1 MKRYL
6 INLIVLL
13 CLTAAGYAQTKQV
26 KGVVADTT
34 GVTIP
39 GVVVKLTSPQ
49 DSLAGTTDING
60 VFTFGAVKAKQF
72 SITFQSIGYQGL
84 KRSYNVAEDAPSLN
98 IGTIKLKTE
107 SKVLNTVQITDV
119 NAVKI
124 KEDTTV
130 YDAKAYPVRANAS
143 TEEVL
148 KKLPGVD
155 VDANGNVTA
164 EGKQVTKVR
173 INGKDF
179 FGGDVQTATKNLP
192 ADVIESIQMI
202 DDYGDQANL
211 TGIKSGEPNKVMNIV
226 IRKDKNYGY
235 SLSGTAGGGRD
246 MLPAPQSD
254 ATRYTFSTNSF
265 SFNGDQQI
273 ALLGSI
279 NNNNTN
285 TFNFGSGGGGGG
297 FGGGGFGGGGGGGR
311 GNAARGGGGG
321 AGAAS
326 TTASTQNGITDAKS
340 IGLNFRDQWGKSLS
354 VYGSYSF
361 TDNST
366 NTISTTQQNNLLPKG
381 NTTTT
386 IVNNQNSNET
396 DGVLN
401 HRITWNMEWKPD
413 TINYLKFTPTYS
425 YGSTT
430 ANGADANSF
439 ITDGVPTTSYLTNT
453 NGKTS
458 TNSYGASLLY
468 NHRFKN
474 RRNFSL
480 FANGSTAPNV
490 QYQNPISFYY
500 SGRPNAPQNQL
511 VNITS
516 RTNSVGTTLSYI
528 EPIGKVTYLEAN
540 YSYNYSHTTNDKGV
554 DTLVYTSIN
563 KPAVPATENFYD
575 RLSNAYNYSFITNRF
590 ALNYRLI
597 QTNYNLTLGLGVQ
610 PAELKG
616 TSPATATQ
624 AAVNT
629 DVTTTNFS
637 PTARF
642 VYNFSRSQALTF
654 NYNGSNNQPTYTEL
668 NPRLDLSNAS
678 YPVQGNPGLR
688 PEFANNFSL
697 RYNKFSFGTGNI
709 LFTNISFTQVND
721 HIAQNTTT
729 YPRVYAPNPALGN
742 HAILTTYTNT
752 DGYYQG
758 SGFITYAK
766 PWMNRR
772 YTLIL
777 NGNVSYTNNI
787 SFVSSVDSVSYAINT
802 QKNTAKTLSFTPGVR
817 FRVDIQDVIDA
828 QASASYSVNSTKNS
842 IAAADALN
850 PTYRTTTLGLN
861 GKNYF
866 WTNWTLSYD
875 YSKVIYDGFSGNVKN
890 PNIFTT
896 YIERRFLK
904 NNAATIRAAIYD
916 VFNENTGY
924 TSSQS
929 GTQYTSTNVNRLGR
943 YFLLTFTLRL
953 QKFAGKAPMDMGPDG
968 GGRRRRDGGDG
979 GHGPGGGGPGG
990 PGGFGG
996 PGGSTVD

>member
-1 MKRYL
+1 MKKFF
-6 INLIVLL
+6 INLTLL
-13 CLTAAGYAQTKQV
+13 LLVTVAGYAQKQV

-49 DSLAGTTDING
+49 DTLGGTTDING

-84 KRSYNVAEDAPSLN
+84 KRTYNVAEDAPSLN

-107 SKVLNTVQITDV
+107 SKMLTTVNITDV

-226 IRKDKNYGY
+226 IRKDRNYGY
-235 SLSGTAGGGRD
+235 SISGTAGGGRD
-246 MLPAPQSD
+246 MLPAPQAD

-265 SFNGDQQI
+265 KFKGDQQI
-273 ALLGSI
+273 ALLGSL

-285 TFNFGSGGGGGG
+285 TFNFGGGG

-311 GNAARGGGGG
+311 GNASRGGGGG
-321 AGAAS
+321 AGGGS

-340 IGLNFRDQWGKSLS
+340 VGLNFRDQWGKTLS

-361 TDNST
+361 ADNST
-366 NTISTTQQNNLLPKG
+366 NTISTSQQNN
-381 NTTTT
+381 
-386 IVNNQNSNET
+386 IVNKSINNQNSNET

-401 HRITWNMEWKPD
+401 HRVTWNMEWKPD
-413 TINYLKFTPTYS
+413 TVNYLKFTPTYS
-425 YGSTT
+425 YGNTTTLAYDANNFQAVPPNGTDYAVYQNYFTNTT
-430 ANGADANSF
+430 ANSNTHSIGA
-439 ITDGVPTTSYLTNT
+439 I
-453 NGKTS
+453 
-458 TNSYGASLLY
+458 LLY
-468 NHRFKN
+468 NHRFN
-474 RRNFSL
+474 GHGRNFSVQ
-480 FANGSTAPNV
+480 ANGSSAPNV
-490 QYQNPISFYY
+490 SFQNPINTYLV
-500 SGRPNAPQNQL
+500 GRPNAPQNQL
-511 VNITS
+511 VSVNS
-516 RTNSVGTTLSYI
+516 RTNSYNATFSYI
-528 EPIGKVTYLEAN
+528 EPLSKVSFLEGSYTYSHA
-540 YSYNYSHTTNDKGV
+540 HTTNDKTV
-554 DTLVYTSIN
+554 DTLAYSSVN
-563 KPAVPATENFYD
+563 NPVVPPTEGFYD
-575 RLSNAYNYSFITNRF
+575 RLSNNYAFDFITNRF
-590 ALNYRLI
+590 ALNYRFI
-597 QTNYNLTLGLGVQ
+597 KEKYNFTLGLGVQ

-616 TSPATATQ
+616 SSPATATQ

-637 PTARF
+637 PTVRY
-642 VYNFSRSQALTF
+642 VYNFSRSQAFTF
-654 NYNGSNNQPTYTEL
+654 NYNGNNNQPSYNQL

-678 YPVQGNPGLR
+678 YPVQGNALLK
-688 PEFANNFSL
+688 PEFSNNFSL
-697 RYNKFSFGTGNI
+697 RYNQFSFGTGNI
-709 LFTNISFTQVND
+709 LFTNISFTQVTD
-721 HIAQNTTT
+721 HIIQNTISYPHKYKPDQRLNNAIETT
-729 YPRVYAPNPALGN
+729 YSNEN
-742 HAILTTYTNT
+742 
-752 DGYYQG
+752 GYYTG
-758 SGFITYAK
+758 SGFFTFAK
-766 PWMNRR
+766 PWSARKF
-772 YTLIL
+772 TLIL
-777 NGNVSYTNNI
+777 NGNVSYANNI
-787 SFVSSVDSVSYAINT
+787 SYGTVITANADSLTYSSVT
-802 QKNTAKTLSFTPGVR
+802 TKNIAKTLTFTPALR

-828 QASASYSVNSTKNS
+828 QASAAYAMTDVNNSVASS
-842 IAAADALN
+842 IN
-850 PTYRTTTLGLN
+850 PNYQTTILGLN

-875 YSKVIYDGFSGNVKN
+875 YTKTIYSGYTGVGALKN

-896 YIERRFLK
+896 YVERRFLK
-904 NNAATIRAAIYD
+904 NNAATIRAAVYD

-924 TSSQS
+924 TNTATASQQ
-929 GTQYTSTNVNRLGR
+929 TTTNVNRLGR

-953 QKFAGKAPMDMGPDG
+953 QKFAGKAPQMDMGPDG
-968 GGRRRRDGGDG
+968 GGRRRREGGDGG
-979 GHGPGGGGPGG
+979 GHGPGGGGMGG
-990 PGGFGG
+990 PGGGFGG
-996 PGGSTVD
+996 PGGM

>member
-1 MKRYL
+1 MKKYL

-13 CLTAAGYAQTKQV
+13 CLTSAGYAQTKQV

-49 DSLAGTTDING
+49 DTLAASTDING
-60 VFTFGAVKAKQF
+60 GFVFGAVKAKQF

-84 KRSYNVAEDAPSLN
+84 KRNYTVAEDAPSLN

-226 IRKDKNYGY
+226 IRKDRNFGY
-235 SLSGTAGGGRD
+235 SISGTAGGGRD

-265 SFNGDQQI
+265 EFRGDQQI

-285 TFNFGSGGGGGG
+285 TFNFGGGGGGGG
-297 FGGGGFGGGGGGGR
+297 FGGGGFGGAGGGGR

-321 AGAAS
+321 AAAAS

-340 IGLNFRDQWGKSLS
+340 IGLNYRDQWGKSLS

-361 TDNST
+361 NDNST
-366 NTISTTQQNNLLPKG
+366 NTLSTSQQTNLLARA
-381 NTTTT
+381 NSTST

-401 HRITWNMEWKPD
+401 HRVTWNMEWKPD
-413 TINYLKFTPTYS
+413 TINYLKFTPTYA

-430 ANGADANSF
+430 ANGYDANSF
-439 ITDGVPTTSYLTNT
+439 ITDGIATTSYYTNT
-453 NGKTS
+453 NGRTS
-458 TNSYGASLLY
+458 TNSWGATLLY
-468 NHRFKN
+468 NHRLPH
-474 RRNFSL
+474 RRNFSVT
-480 FANGSTAPNV
+480 ANGSTAPNI
-490 QYQNPISFYY
+490 QYQNPISVYLY
-500 SGRPNAPQNQL
+500 GRPNAPQNQL

-516 RTNSVGTTLSYI
+516 RTNSFGSTLSYI
-528 EPIGKVTYLEAN
+528 EPLGKITYLEAN

-563 KPAVPATENFYD
+563 NPAVPPVENFYD
-575 RLSNAYNYSFITNRF
+575 RLSNNYNYSFITNRF
-590 ALNYRLI
+590 ALNYRVVAEK
-597 QTNYNLTLGLGVQ
+597 YNFTLGLGVQ

-629 DVTTTNFS
+629 DITTTNFS

-642 VYNFSRSQALTF
+642 VYNFSRSQAFTF
-654 NYNGSNNQPTYTEL
+654 NYNGNNNQPTYTEL

-678 YPVQGNPGLR
+678 YPVQGNPALK
-688 PEFANNFSL
+688 PEFSNNFSI
-697 RYNKFSFGTGNI
+697 RYNQFSFGTGNI
-709 LFTNISFTQVND
+709 LFTNFSFTQVND

-729 YPRVYAPNPALGN
+729 YPRVYKPNPALGN

-758 SGFITYAK
+758 SGFFTYAK
-766 PWMNRR
+766 PWSNRKF
-772 YTLIL
+772 TLIF

-787 SFVSSVDSVSYAINT
+787 SFVSTVDSVSYAVST
-802 QKNTAKTLSFTPGVR
+802 QKNTAKTWTFTPGLR

-828 QASASYSVNSTKNS
+828 QASASYAVNSTNNS
-842 IAAADALN
+842 IASADFQN

-866 WTNWTLSYD
+866 WKDWTLSYD
-875 YSKVIYDGFSGNVKN
+875 YSKVIYDGFSGDVKN

-896 YIERRFLK
+896 YVERRFLK
-904 NNAATIRAAIYD
+904 NNAATIRAAVYD

-929 GTQYTSTNVNRLGR
+929 ATQFTSTNVNRLGR

-953 QKFAGKAPMDMGPDG
+953 QKFAGKAPQMDMGPDG
-968 GGRRRRDGGDG
+968 GGRRRGDG
-979 GHGPGGGGPGG
+979 GGRGPGMGGPGGG

-996 PGGSTVD
+996 PGGPTVD